1 MSCKK
6 GTCSSSYAEA
16 MSTEPQVGS
25 VAEIVYE
32 VSEADTAVALGSG
45 DVPVLATPRLLAMA
59 EEATVAAVKQ
69 WVGGPTTSVGTRI
82 EFEHVQATPV
92 GHKVAV
98 RAALVHVDGRR
109 LQYEVT
115 AEHPADRRVVGHG
128 RITRVVVD
136 RDSFLGRL

>member
-1 MSCKK
+1 MR
-6 GTCSSSYAEA
+6 
-16 MSTEPQVGS
+16 TEPQVGS
-25 VAEIVYE
+25 IAEIVYE
-32 VSEADTAVALGSG
+32 VGEADTAIAVGSG

-59 EEATVAAVKQ
+59 EEATVRAVTP
-69 WVGGPTTSVGTRI
+69 WVSGPTTSVGTRI
-82 EFEHVQATPV
+82 EFDHVHATPV

-128 RITRVVVD
+128 RITRVIVD
-136 RDSFLGRL
+136 RDAFLGRL